1 MIITEKHI
9 IESDIDADVI
19 CDYFQYLEEIEEER
33 TPSIDGLMSF
43 INDFYYNSDFTTDIY
58 SYYDGDNTSLLEMYN
73 EFKNND

>member
-19 CDYFQYLEEIEEER
+19 CDYFENLEEE

-43 INDFYYNSDFTTDIY
+43 INDFYYNSDFTTDVY

-73 EFKNND
+73 EYIKNND

>member
-9 IESDIDADVI
+9 IELDIDVDVI
-19 CDYFQYLEEIEEER
+19 CDYFENLEEE
-33 TPSIDGLMSF
+33 TPSVDGLMSF
-43 INDFYYNSDFTTDIY
+43 INDFYYNSDFTTDVY

>member
-9 IESDIDADVI
+9 IELDIDVDVI
-19 CDYFQYLEEIEEER
+19 YDYFENLEEE

-43 INDFYYNSDFTTDIY
+43 INDFYYNSDFTTDVY

>member
-19 CDYFQYLEEIEEER
+19 CDYFENLEEE

-43 INDFYYNSDFTTDIY
+43 INDFYYNSDFTTDVY